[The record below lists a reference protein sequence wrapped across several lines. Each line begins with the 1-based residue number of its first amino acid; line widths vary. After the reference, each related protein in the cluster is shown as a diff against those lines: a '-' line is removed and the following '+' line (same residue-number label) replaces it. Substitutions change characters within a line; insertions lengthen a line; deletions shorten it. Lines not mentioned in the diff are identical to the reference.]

1 MRKPFWIF
9 LDYTMVALCLAG
21 VVLGAW
27 GVVRL
32 AKEAVDVWT
41 FVLLCVGLVS
51 LALLTVGRG
60 PAAYNTGM
68 HYASWRANGRVVRPG
83 ADRDTKSYSTSIASD
98 VEEPRVK
105 GMQTSIDKD

>member
-1 MRKPFWIF
+1 MRKTRLIL
-9 LDYTMVALCLAG
+9 LDYIMVALCLVG

-32 AKEAVDVWT
+32 AKESVDVWT
-41 FVLLCVGLVS
+41 VVLLVAGVVS

-60 PAAYNTGM
+60 AAAYNTGM

-83 ADRDTKSYSTSIASD
+83 ADRDAKSYSTSIASD

-105 GMQTSIDKD
+105 GMQTTIDND